1 MTRPSVKLF
10 RDEGSGKIPAYG
22 RLPRAVSGA
31 SLRPG
36 SRHSP
41 SGPALIQVDTPRGV
55 GTCGTERA
63 GLPGGVDRST
73 ALRAL
78 GFVVG
83 VNLVGALP
91 TLVTGPNTEWFR
103 ELTKPA
109 LYPPNWAFGVAWT
122 LLFTLIG
129 VGLFGVQMAF
139 NIVWTP
145 VFFGLEAIL
154 PALGVIAVLAVLIA
168 ATVVA
173 FDRVDRRAAAL
184 LVPYL
189 AWVLFATYLNY
200 GVWRLNG

>member
-10 RDEGSGKIPAYG
+10 RDEGSGKIRAYG

-122 LLFTLIG
+122 
-129 VGLFGVQMAF
+129 
-139 NIVWTP
+139 P

-200 GVWRLNG
+200 GFWRLNG

>member
-1 MTRPSVKLF
+1 MGETES
-10 RDEGSGKIPAYG
+10 AG
-22 RLPRAVSGA
+22 RLDGLDRA
-31 SLRPG
+31 
-36 SRHSP
+36 
-41 SGPALIQVDTPRGV
+41 
-55 GTCGTERA
+55 
-63 GLPGGVDRST
+63 T

-91 TLVTGPNTEWFR
+91 TVVAGPNTEWFR

-109 LYPPNWAFGVAWT
+109 LYPPSWAFGVAWT
-122 LLFTLIG
+122 LLFTLLGIALFLVWRAG
-129 VGLFGVQMAF
+129 TDDRRVRVAIGLFAVQMAF
-139 NIVWTP
+139 NVAWTP
-145 VFFGLEAIL
+145 VFFGLEAL
-154 PALGVIAVLAVLIA
+154 RPALGVIAILAVLVV

-200 GVWRLNG
+200 GFWRLNA